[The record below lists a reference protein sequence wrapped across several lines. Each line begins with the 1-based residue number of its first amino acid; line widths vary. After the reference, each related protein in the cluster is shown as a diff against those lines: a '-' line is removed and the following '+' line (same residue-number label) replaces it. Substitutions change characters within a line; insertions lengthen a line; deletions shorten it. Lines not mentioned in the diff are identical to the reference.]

1 MKYTLY
7 SHGSILILFIGLLMS
22 IPSNT
27 AFSQKTVL
35 FKGTITDSET
45 LEPLKFVTI
54 RCIGLVNKATV
65 TSKEGTY
72 LVRVPKGEYDITY
85 SMVGYTSEKKHL
97 SIDRDTIITNVALQR
112 SSFRSA
118 EIFVSAEDPGVKLM
132 RSVLQ
137 KKMQLT
143 NSHKN

>member
-22 IPSNT
+22 IPSYT

-35 FKGTITDSET
+35 FKGIITDSET

-72 LVRVPKGEYDITY
+72 LLRVPKG
-85 SMVGYTSEKKHL
+85 
-97 SIDRDTIITNVALQR
+97 
-112 SSFRSA
+112 
-118 EIFVSAEDPGVKLM
+118 
-132 RSVLQ
+132 
-137 KKMQLT
+137 
-143 NSHKN
+143 

>member
-22 IPSNT
+22 IPSYT

-35 FKGTITDSET
+35 FKGTISDSET

-54 RCIGLVNKATV
+54 RLIGLVNKATV

-72 LVRVPKGEYDITY
+72 LLRVPKGEYDITY
-85 SMVGYTSEKKHL
+85 SMVGYTSEKHIFQLIEIPSSIMLDYKDHHL
-97 SIDRDTIITNVALQR
+97 
-112 SSFRSA
+112 
-118 EIFVSAEDPGVKLM
+118 G
-132 RSVLQ
+132 LQ
-137 KKMQLT
+137 KSLYLLKIQVS
-143 NSHKN
+143 N